1 MSEVPENPAPSGPN
15 SNAYGADSIKVLK
28 GLDAVRKRPGMY
40 IGDTDDGSG
49 LHHMVFEVS
58 DNAIDEALAGHCDKV
73 LIELNPDGSVSVE
86 DNGRGIPVDMHK
98 GEGVSAAEVIMTQL
112 HAGGK
117 FENTSDDNAYK
128 VSGGLHGVGV
138 SVVNA
143 LSEWLELTIWRDGRE
158 HWMRFE
164 HGNSVAPLE
173 DRGPAPDRGGE
184 PYSGTRVTFLPSTD
198 TFKNVNEFDFD
209 KLEHRYREL
218 AFLNS
223 GVRIVIRDCRHEDPV
238 EKEMFYEGGIAAFVK
253 YLDRNKT
260 ALLPDPIAIS
270 SERDGIGID
279 VALEWNDSYYENV
292 LTFTNNIP
300 QRDGGTHL
308 AAFRAAL
315 TRTLNNYAERSGL
328 MKKEKVKLT
337 GDDMREGLTAIVSV
351 KLPDPKFGSQTKD
364 KLVSS
369 EVRQPLESL
378 MADRMSEWLEE
389 NPQYAASVIQKIV
402 DAAAAREAARR
413 ARELTRRKGVMDIAS
428 LPGKLADCQE
438 RDPAKSELFLVE
450 GDSAGGS
457 AKQGRDRHYQAI
469 LPLKGKIL
477 NVERARFDRMLSSKE
492 VGTLIQAMGTGIGR
506 EDFNVEKLRY
516 HKIVIMTDADVDG
529 AHIRTLLLT
538 FFYRQMPEIIE
549 RGHLYIA
556 QPPLYK
562 VGRGKSEVYLKD
574 NNALDAY
581 LIDAGL
587 NSMVMET
594 EGGQRAGEDLRTLV
608 EHARRMRS
616 LMAYIPRRYDP
627 AIIEALAL
635 AGALSPDLT
644 PDQREAAA
652 AEAARWMDAADEE
665 GRWSAH
671 VGEEGGYRFERLWRG
686 VTDHHRVDAGFLVSA
701 EARKLHKLA
710 TEEKDS
716 YATASRLMSQKAAE
730 QEAELAEADDPL
742 AEESEGQENEPNRLT
757 ARADDGGAAGTRI
770 TRPSEL
776 LDAVL
781 ASGKKGLAVQR
792 YKGLGEMNA
801 EQLWETTL
809 DPENRALLQVE
820 IEQADV
826 ADEIFTKLMGDVV
839 EPRREF
845 IQDNALDV
853 ANLDV

>member
-1 MSEVPENPAPSGPN
+1 MSENTENDTPEGTENASDS
-15 SNAYGADSIKVLK
+15 SNKNEYGADSIKVLK

-58 DNAIDEALAGHCDKV
+58 DNAIDEALAGHCD
-73 LIELNPDGSVSVE
+73 LILITLNADGSVSVE
-86 DNGRGIPVDMHK
+86 DNGRGIPVGMHK
-98 GEGVSAAEVIMTQL
+98 EEGVSAAEVIMTQL

-143 LSEWLELTIWRDGRE
+143 LSEWLELNIWRDGKE
-158 HWMRFE
+158 HNMRFE
-164 HGNSVAPLE
+164 FGDAVRSLE
-173 DRGPAPDRGGE
+173 VIGDAGDKK
-184 PYSGTRVTFLPSTD
+184 GTRVTFFPSPE
-198 TFKNVNEFDFD
+198 TFKITEFDFE

-223 GVRIVIRDCRHEDPV
+223 GVHILLRDERHE
-238 EKEMFYEGGIAAFVK
+238 EAKEIDLFYEGGIAAFVQ

-260 ALLPDPIAIS
+260 ALVPDPIAIHGD
-270 SERDGIGID
+270 RDDVTID

-292 LTFTNNIP
+292 LCFTNNIP

-308 AAFRAAL
+308 AAFRSAL
-315 TRTLNNYAERSGL
+315 TRTLNNYAESSGAL
-328 MKKEKVKLT
+328 KKEKVKLT

-351 KLPDPKFGSQTKD
+351 KLPDPKFSSQTKD

-378 MADRMSEWLEE
+378 MADKLAEWLEE
-389 NPQYAASVIQKIV
+389 NPQNAAMVVQKVI
-402 DAAAAREAARR
+402 DAAAAREAAKK
-413 ARELTRRKGVMDIAS
+413 ARELTRRKGAMDIAS

-506 EDFNVEKLRY
+506 EDFNIEKLRY

-538 FFYRQMPEIIE
+538 FFYRQMPEIVE
-549 RGHLYIA
+549 NGHLYIA

-562 VGRGKSEVYLKD
+562 VGKGKSEVYLKD
-574 NNALDAY
+574 DNALDQY
-581 LIDAGL
+581 LVDAGL
-587 NSMVMET
+587 QSMILQT
-594 EGGQRAGEDLRTLV
+594 SEGARSGEDLRSLV
-608 EHARRMRS
+608 EHGRRMRA
-616 LMAYIPRRYDP
+616 LMAYVPRRYDST
-627 AIIEALAL
+627 IVEAMAL
-635 AGALSPDLT
+635 TGALNPQHG
-644 PDQREAAA
+644 PAERQAAVEAAA
-652 AEAARWMDAADEE
+652 AWMDAVDDE
-665 GRWSAH
+665 GRWS
-671 VGEEGGYRFERLWRG
+671 GSLSEENGYLFERLWRG
-686 VTDHHRVDAGFLVSA
+686 VTDHHIIETKFLESA
-701 EARKLHKLA
+701 EARKLHSLA
-710 TEEKDS
+710 SEQSAT
-716 YATASRLMSQKAAE
+716 YAKSSRLVKGAAE
-730 QEAELAEADDPL
+730 D
-742 AEESEGQENEPNRLT
+742 SE
-757 ARADDGGAAGTRI
+757 DDGSAGTEGTLI

-776 LDAVL
+776 LEAIL
-781 ASGKKGLAVQR
+781 AAGRKGLSFQR

-809 DPENRALLQVE
+809 DPEVRSLLQVTV
-820 IEQADV
+820 EQADV
-826 ADEIFTKLMGDVV
+826 TDEIFTKLMGDVV

-845 IQDNALDV
+845 IVDNALNV

>member
-1 MSEVPENPAPSGPN
+1 MLDMDENTPATPENGASETPN
-15 SNAYGADSIKVLK
+15 SAKRNGQYGADSIKVLK

-58 DNAIDEALAGHCDKV
+58 DNAIDEALAGHCDLV
-73 LIELNPDGSVSVE
+73 LIELNADGSVSVE
-86 DNGRGIPVDMHK
+86 DNGRGIPVDLHK
-98 GEGVSAAEVIMTQL
+98 EEGVSAAEVIMTQL

-143 LSEWLELTIWRDGRE
+143 LSEWLELVIWRDGKE

-164 HGNSVAPLE
+164 HGDAVESLRVVGDAPPVESNGDENGLKK
-173 DRGPAPDRGGE
+173 
-184 PYSGTRVTFLPSTD
+184 GTRVTFKASED
-198 TFKNVNEFDFD
+198 TFKNVTEFDFD

-223 GVRIVIRDCRHEDPV
+223 GVRIKLRDNRHEEPLEHDL
-238 EKEMFYEGGIAAFVK
+238 FYEGGIAAFVK
-253 YLDRNKT
+253 YLDRNKQPLV
-260 ALLPDPIAIS
+260 AEPISVSA
-270 SERDGIGID
+270 EKDGIGID
-279 VALEWNDSYYENV
+279 VALQWNDSYYENV

-315 TRTLNNYAERSGL
+315 TRTLNNYATASGL
-328 MKKEKVKLT
+328 MKKEKVTLS
-337 GDDMREGLTAIVSV
+337 GEDMREGLTAIVSV

-378 MADRMSEWLEE
+378 MGEKMGEWLEE
-389 NPQYAASVIQKIV
+389 NPNDAKAIIQKII

-413 ARELTRRKGVMDIAS
+413 AREMSRKGAMSVAS
-428 LPGKLADCQE
+428 LPGKLADCQD
-438 RDPAKSELFLVE
+438 RNPANCELFLVE

-457 AKQGRDRHYQAI
+457 AKQGRDRKTQAI

-477 NVERARFDRMLSSKE
+477 NVERARFDRIISSKE
-492 VGTLIQAMGTGIGR
+492 VGTLIQAMGTGLR
-506 EDFNVEKLRY
+506 DEFTLDKLRY

-538 FFYRQMPEIIE
+538 FFHRQMPEIVKA
-549 RGHLYIA
+549 GHLFIA

-562 VGRGKSEVYLKD
+562 VTRGKSEVYLKD
-574 NNALDAY
+574 QAAY
-581 LIDAGL
+581 DRYLTEQGLQGRVLETAGG
-587 NSMVMET
+587 T
-594 EGGQRAGEDLRTLV
+594 RGAGELSELV
-608 EHARRMRS
+608 AHGLRMRN
-616 LMAYIPRRYDP
+616 LLGFVPRKYDTDL
-627 AIIEALAL
+627 IEAMAL
-635 AGALSPDLT
+635 AGALDPELSDRSEALN
-644 PDQREAAA
+644 RAAA
-652 AEAARWMDAADEE
+652 HLQLGDPEAN
-665 GRWSAH
+665 WSADRLENGT
-671 VGEEGGYRFERLWRG
+671 VRFHRLWRG
-686 VTDHHRVDAGFLVSA
+686 VTDVHEIEGKFLDSA
-701 EARKLHKLA
+701 EARKLHRVASEQAEVYTAPVRLVKGS
-710 TEEKDS
+710 EETVEEEVS
-716 YATASRLMSQKAAE
+716 
-730 QEAELAEADDPL
+730 
-742 AEESEGQENEPNRLT
+742 EESET
-757 ARADDGGAAGTRI
+757 DAAADAPMAEDGAIILPTQ
-770 TRPSEL
+770 L
-776 LDAVL
+776 LEAVL
-781 ASGKKGLAVQR
+781 AAGRKGQKIQR

-809 DPENRALLQVE
+809 DPDNRALLQVKVE
-820 IEQADV
+820 DADV
-826 ADEIFTKLMGDVV
+826 TDEIFTRLMGDVV

-845 IQDNALDV
+845 IQDNALNV

>member
-1 MSEVPENPAPSGPN
+1 MSDISN
-15 SNAYGADSIKVLK
+15 SNNPEDASKSSNQNEYGADSIKVLK

-58 DNAIDEALAGHCDKV
+58 DNAIDEALAGHCD
-73 LIELNPDGSVSVE
+73 LILITLNADGSVSVE
-86 DNGRGIPVDMHK
+86 DNGRGIPVGMHK
-98 GEGVSAAEVIMTQL
+98 EEGVSAAEVIMTQL

-143 LSEWLELTIWRDGRE
+143 LSEWLELDIWRDGKA
-158 HWMRFE
+158 HNMRFE
-164 HGNSVAPLE
+164 FGDAVRSLEVTGDAPAADNE
-173 DRGPAPDRGGE
+173 TGFKK
-184 PYSGTRVTFLPSTD
+184 GTKVTFFPSPA
-198 TFKNVNEFDFD
+198 TFKITQFDFE

-223 GVRIVIRDCRHEDPV
+223 GVHILLRDERHE
-238 EKEMFYEGGIAAFVK
+238 EAKEIDLFYEGGIAAFVK
-253 YLDRNKT
+253 FLDRNKT
-260 ALLPDPIAIS
+260 ALVPEPIAIHGD
-270 SERDGIGID
+270 RDDVIID

-292 LTFTNNIP
+292 LCFTNNIP

-308 AAFRAAL
+308 AAFRSAL
-315 TRTLNNYAERSGL
+315 TRTLNNYAESSGAL
-328 MKKEKVKLT
+328 KKEKVKLT
-337 GDDMREGLTAIVSV
+337 GDDMREGLSAIVSV
-351 KLPDPKFGSQTKD
+351 KLPDPKFSSQTKD

-378 MADRMSEWLEE
+378 MADKLAEWLEE
-389 NPQYAASVIQKIV
+389 NPQNATMVIQKVI
-402 DAAAAREAARR
+402 DAAAAREAAKK
-413 ARELTRRKGVMDIAS
+413 ARELTRRKGAMDIAS
-428 LPGKLADCQE
+428 LPGKLADCRE
-438 RDPAKSELFLVE
+438 KDASKCELFLVE

-457 AKQGRDRHYQAI
+457 AKQGRDSMYQAI

-506 EDFNVEKLRY
+506 DDFNLEKLRY

-538 FFYRQMPEIIE
+538 FFYRQMPEIITN
-549 RGHLYIA
+549 GHLYIA

-562 VGRGKSEVYLKD
+562 VGKGKSEVYLKD
-574 NNALDAY
+574 DNALDQY
-581 LIDAGL
+581 LVDAGL
-587 NSMVMET
+587 NGMVLQT
-594 EGGQRAGEDLRTLV
+594 GEGARSGEDLRGLI

-616 LMAYIPRRYDP
+616 LMAYVPRRYDST
-627 AIIEALAL
+627 IVEGMALT
-635 AGALSPDLT
+635 GALNPDHG
-644 PDQREAAA
+644 QAGRQAAVDA
-652 AEAARWMDAADEE
+652 TATWMDKVDEE
-665 GRWSAH
+665 GRWSGQ
-671 VGEEGGYRFERLWRG
+671 VSEEGGYLFQRFWRG
-686 VTDHHRVDAGFLVSA
+686 VTDHHIIEAKFLESA
-701 EARKLHKLA
+701 EARKLHSLA
-710 TEEKDS
+710 SEES
-716 YATASRLMSQKAAE
+716 ATYNSGSRLVKSAVGDTDAG
-730 QEAELAEADDPL
+730 D
-742 AEESEGQENEPNRLT
+742 
-757 ARADDGGAAGTRI
+757 DDGIGSHGTLI

-776 LDAVL
+776 LDTVMA
-781 ASGKKGLAVQR
+781 AGRKGLAISR

-809 DPENRALLQVE
+809 DPEVRSLLQVTV
-820 IEQADV
+820 EQADV
-826 ADEIFTKLMGDVV
+826 TDDIFTKLMGEVV

-845 IQDNALDV
+845 IVDNALNV

>member
-1 MSEVPENPAPSGPN
+1 MTEDSQESPN
-15 SNAYGADSIKVLK
+15 QNSYGADSIKVLK

-58 DNAIDEALAGHCDKV
+58 DNAIDEALAGHCDR
-73 LIELNPDGSVSVE
+73 IEITLNADGSVTVE
-86 DNGRGIPVDMHK
+86 DNGRGIPTGIHSE
-98 GEGVSAAEVIMTQL
+98 EGVSAAEVIMTQL

-143 LSEWLELTIWRDGRE
+143 LSIRLDLTIWRDGEENYMQFRL
-158 HWMRFE
+158 
-164 HGNSVAPLE
+164 GDAVAPLKVV
-173 DRGPAPDRGGE
+173 GPAPEGKK
-184 PYSGTRVTFLPSTD
+184 GTRVTFLPSPE
-198 TFKNVNEFDFD
+198 TFKITEFDFD

-223 GVRIVIRDCRHEDPV
+223 GVRLFLIDARHAERREV
-238 EKEMFYEGGIAAFVK
+238 ELYYEGGIAAFVK

-260 ALLPDPIAIS
+260 PLFPEPIAVNGN
-270 SERDGIGID
+270 RDGVGID

-292 LTFTNNIP
+292 LPFTNNIP

-315 TRTLNNYAERSGL
+315 TRTLNNYAEKSGML
-328 MKKEKVKLT
+328 KKEKVTLT

-351 KLPDPKFGSQTKD
+351 KLPDPKFSSQTKD

-369 EVRQPLESL
+369 EVRQPLEAL
-378 MADRMSEWLEE
+378 MADKMAEWLEE
-389 NPQYAASVIQKIV
+389 NPAHARAIIQKTI
-402 DAAAAREAARR
+402 DAAAAREAAKK

-438 RDPAKSELFLVE
+438 RDPAKCELYLVE

-457 AKQGRDRHYQAI
+457 AKQGRDRNIQAI

-492 VGTLIQAMGTGIGR
+492 IGTMIQALGCGIGR
-506 EDFNVEKLRY
+506 DDFNLEKLRY

-538 FFYRQMPEIIE
+538 FFYRQMRPLIDA
-549 RGHLYIA
+549 GHLYIA

-562 VGRGKSEVYLKD
+562 VAKGKSEVYVKD
-574 NNALDAY
+574 EAALEDYLVNAGVNGAVL
-581 LIDAGL
+581 
-587 NSMVMET
+587 
-594 EGGQRAGEDLRTLV
+594 EGQGGSRSGADLRSLV
-608 EHARRMRS
+608 DHARRMRA
-616 LMAYIPRRYDP
+616 LMAYMPRRYDP
-627 AIIEALAL
+627 AIIEGLAL
-635 AGALSPDLT
+635 NGALEPGLG
-644 PDQREAAA
+644 REARQAA
-652 AEAARWMDAADEE
+652 AERAAAWLGRADLEARWAATL
-665 GRWSAH
+665 A
-671 VGEEGGYRFERLWRG
+671 EEGGYHLTRAWRG
-686 VTDHHRVDAGFLVSA
+686 VTDHHIIDASLLVSQ
-701 EARKLHKLA
+701 EALRLHALI
-710 TEEKDS
+710 
-716 YATASRLMSQKAAE
+716 AE
-730 QEAELAEADDPL
+730 QLETYTH
-742 AEESEGQENEPNRLT
+742 T
-757 ARADDGGAAGTRI
+757 ARLVPLGKVAAQTTDETDEFAGEDEDVVAPAATKVSDKGAHI
-770 TRPSEL
+770 SRPSDL
-776 LDAVL
+776 LEAIL
-781 ASGKKGLAVQR
+781 AIGRKGLSIQR

-809 DPENRALLQVE
+809 DPTNRSMLQVT
-820 IEQADV
+820 IDDATDH
-826 ADEIFTKLMGDVV
+826 DEIFTRLMGDVV
-839 EPRREF
+839 EPRRAF
-845 IQDNALDV
+845 IQDNALNV